1 MKFPSTLYRARLL
14 RRYKRFLADV
24 ILEGEDRETVV
35 HCPNPGSMLG
45 LDAPGSPVWLSWNG
59 AGKRKY
65 PYTWEISKADGD
77 LVGINTNLPNK
88 LVAEALETRQITSL
102 ARYGEI
108 RREVRY
114 GEKSRVDFL
123 LSEPGHPDCY
133 LEVKNVHLRR
143 TGCLAEFPDSVTAR
157 GTRHLRE
164 LMQMV
169 ANGHRAVML
178 FVVQRMDCTHFRPA
192 EDIDPLYAHSFRQAL
207 DAGVEAL
214 CYDCEITT
222 DGIKLRRSLTLDA
235 AGS

>member
-1 MKFPSTLYRARLL
+1 MKFPSPLHKARLL

-24 ILEGEDRETVV
+24 VLEGDERETVV

-77 LVGINTNLPNK
+77 LVGINTNLPNR
-88 LVAEALETRQITSL
+88 LVAEALESGKIEQL
-102 ARYGEI
+102 ADYGDI

-123 LSEPGHPDCY
+123 LREPGGQDCY

-143 TGCLAEFPDSVTAR
+143 TDDLAEFPDSVTAR
-157 GTRHLRE
+157 GSRHLRE
-164 LMQMV
+164 LMRMV

-178 FVVQRMDCTHFRPA
+178 FVVQRMDCTRFSPA
-192 EDIDPLYAHSFRQAL
+192 QDIDPLYAQSFREAL
-207 DAGVEAL
+207 DAGVEVL

-222 DGIKLRRSLTLDA
+222 EGIQLRQPLPLDS
-235 AGS
+235 GEL